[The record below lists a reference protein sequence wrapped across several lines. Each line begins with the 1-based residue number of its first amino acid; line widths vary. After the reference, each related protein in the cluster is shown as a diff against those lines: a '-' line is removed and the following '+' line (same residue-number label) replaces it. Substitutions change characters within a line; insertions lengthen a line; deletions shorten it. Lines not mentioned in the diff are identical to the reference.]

1 MEEDNTSKRENTDQ
15 IPQDDDTE
23 GKTGMIVSEQAG
35 IQGQRKEVNVESYS
49 KVASVGRILKDMD
62 FPADKNKIISFA
74 TQQQQ
79 QQQGSAADNK
89 EMENREDILS
99 ALQNL
104 EEREYKNVSDVT
116 TALGMVH

>member
-1 MEEDNTSKRENTDQ
+1 MEEGTTSKRENPDQ
-15 IPQDDDTE
+15 IPREDDTQ
-23 GKTGMIVSEQAG
+23 GKTGRVISEQAG
-35 IQGQRKEVNVESYS
+35 VQGQRKEVNVESYS
-49 KVASVGRILKDMD
+49 KVAAVGQILKDMD

-74 TQQQQ
+74 RQQ
-79 QQQGSAADNK
+79 SAAADNK
-89 EMENREDILS
+89 EIFS

>member
-1 MEEDNTSKRENTDQ
+1 MGEGTTSKRDNPDQ
-15 IPQDDDTE
+15 IPREDDSQ
-23 GKTGMIVSEQAG
+23 GKTGRVVSEQAG
-35 IQGQRKEVNVESYS
+35 VQGQRKEVNVESYS
-49 KVASVGRILKDMD
+49 KVAAVGQVLKDID

-74 TQQQQ
+74 RK
-79 QQQGSAADNK
+79 QQGSAADNK
-89 EMENREDILS
+89 EMENREEILS

>member
-1 MEEDNTSKRENTDQ
+1 MEEDKTSKRENPDQ
-15 IPQDDDTE
+15 IPQDDDTQ
-23 GKTGMIVSEQAG
+23 GKTGRIVSEQAG

-49 KVASVGRILKDMD
+49 KVAAVGLILKDMD

-74 TQQQQ
+74 RQR
-79 QQQGSAADNK
+79 QGSPADNNK

-116 TALGMVH
+116 TALGMVY

>member
-1 MEEDNTSKRENTDQ
+1 KRENPDQ
-15 IPQDDDTE
+15 IPQDDDTQ
-23 GKTGMIVSEQAG
+23 GKTGRVVSEQAG
-35 IQGQRKEVNVESYS
+35 VQGQRKEVNVESYS
-49 KVASVGRILKDMD
+49 KVAAIGQILKDMD

-74 TQQQQ
+74 RQQQQ
-79 QQQGSAADNK
+79 SSAADNK
-89 EMENREDILS
+89 NREDILL

>member
-1 MEEDNTSKRENTDQ
+1 MEEGTTSKRENPDQ
-15 IPQDDDTE
+15 IPRDDDTQ
-23 GKTGMIVSEQAG
+23 GKTGRVVSEQAG
-35 IQGQRKEVNVESYS
+35 VQGQRKEVNVESYS
-49 KVASVGRILKDMD
+49 KVAAVGQMLKDMD

-74 TQQQQ
+74 RQQ
-79 QQQGSAADNK
+79 SAAADNK
-89 EMENREDILS
+89 EIFS